1 MQIKAISSSD
11 VDAPCLAGEEKTTG
25 ITTVVTSIFRLAA
38 RFPIVARQRR
48 PSLESVTRS
57 CLLPRCGGVNIFA
70 YVEGNPLSIVDPT
83 GEAGIIG
90 PAIGVAATIWG
101 VTSMTRAQKKC
112 EEMCAITHGDQVV
125 ACGDPDR
132 EDIVDAS
139 KEQRVLDCKRK
150 CAFGSIMTRLLPGR
164 LK

>member
-1 MQIKAISSSD
+1 MGCFDK
-11 VDAPCLAGEEKTTG
+11 
-25 ITTVVTSIFRLAA
+25 
-38 RFPIVARQRR
+38 
-48 PSLESVTRS
+48 
-57 CLLPRCGGVNIFA
+57 NIFA